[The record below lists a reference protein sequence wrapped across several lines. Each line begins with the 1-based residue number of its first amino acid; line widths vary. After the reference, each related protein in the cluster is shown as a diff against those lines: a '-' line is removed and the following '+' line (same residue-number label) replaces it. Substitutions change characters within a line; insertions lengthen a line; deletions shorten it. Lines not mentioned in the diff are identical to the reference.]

1 MTTTEDGV
9 HYYEFEGKQYSFIF
23 DDEIYKRYIAGV
35 PLEDI
40 AKARGCSVNRI
51 NQLIKRQRQEYER
64 DTMQD
69 TIRAL
74 NRFDQTLVR
83 LDPTGTTAVTMA
95 FLQPIRKFL
104 EAL

>member
-1 MTTTEDGV
+1 MEFDENNV
-9 HYYEFEGKQYSFIF
+9 HYYTVDGVTYSMIF
-23 DDEIYKRYIAGV
+23 DDEIYRRYVAGV

-40 AKARGCSVNRI
+40 AKARGCSVSRI
-51 NQLIKRQRQEYER
+51 NQLIKRQRLEYER
-64 DTMQD
+64 ETMQD

-83 LDPTGTTAVTMA
+83 LDPTGTSAITMA
-95 FLQPIRKFL
+95 YLQPLRKFL

>member
-1 MTTTEDGV
+1 MTNEDGV

-23 DDEIYKRYIAGV
+23 DDEIYKRYVANV

-51 NQLIKRQRQEYER
+51 KQLIKRQREEYER
-64 DTMQD
+64 DTMLD
-69 TIRAL
+69 TVRAL
-74 NRFDQTLVR
+74 IQFDMRLVR
-83 LDPTGTTAVTMA
+83 LDPTGTSAVTMA
-95 FLQPIRKFL
+95 YLQPMRKFL